1 MKLLLENWRKYLNE
15 AKGNSYRVYHGSENA
30 IFPEFKLQTPD
41 KRTTDFGWFGEGL
54 YFDTSMR
61 QAISYA
67 GGSRTADKNVE
78 IIENAVKGDKANIIP
93 ESGAVRVINKEN
105 KPNAGVYVLDIGVK
119 NPYEWKGPGIPAIV
133 QNPYL
138 NRMPEDIAN
147 TVAQKMEYSSW
158 ETLVEAMES
167 PKSTDKSR
175 WEEFLA
181 LTTSNT
187 IKQLG
192 HDAVIMTRS
201 SGGAEIVV
209 FDEGNVRNVSA

>member
-1 MKLLLENWRKYLNE
+1 MKLLIENWRKYLKE
-15 AKGNSYRVYHGSENA
+15 EDGSSYRVYHGSENA
-30 IFPEFKLQTPD
+30 VFPEFKLQTPD

-67 GGSRTADKNVE
+67 GGSWEADENVE

-93 ESGAVRVINKEN
+93 ESGAVRIINKEE
-105 KPNAGVYVLDIGVK
+105 KPNAGVYVLDTEVK

-138 NRMPEDIAN
+138 NRMPEDIAD

-158 ETLVEAMES
+158 EALVEAMES
-167 PKSTDKSR
+167 QTSTDKSR

-187 IKQLG
+187 IKRLG
-192 HDAVIMTRS
+192 HDGVIMTRS
-201 SGGAEIVV
+201 NAGAEIVL
-209 FDEGNVRNVSA
+209 FDEENVRSALK